1 MKKKEPVLSYEEA
14 VAELESIL
22 QKLSAE
28 ETTLEESLTLY
39 ARAAQLSADCNA
51 LLKKAELQMETIAQT
66 LQGLQEEPEDDV

>member
-22 QKLSAE
+22 QRLSAE

-39 ARAAQLSADCNA
+39 ARAAQLIADCNA
-51 LLKKAELQMETIAQT
+51 LLKKAELQMETVTQT

>member
-14 VAELESIL
+14 VAELDSIL

-39 ARAAQLSADCNA
+39 ARAAQLIADCNA

>member
-39 ARAAQLSADCNA
+39 ARAAQLIADCNA

>member
-1 MKKKEPVLSYEEA
+1 MKKKTYEEA

-39 ARAAQLSADCNA
+39 ARAAQLIADCNA
-51 LLKKAELQMETIAQT
+51 LLKKAELQMETVTQT

>member
-39 ARAAQLSADCNA
+39 ARAAQLIADCNA
-51 LLKKAELQMETIAQT
+51 LLKKAELQMETVTQT

>member
-39 ARAAQLSADCNA
+39 ARAAQLIADCNA

-66 LQGLQEEPEDDV
+66 LQGLQEEPEDDL

>member
-1 MKKKEPVLSYEEA
+1 MKKKAPVLSYEEA

-39 ARAAQLSADCNA
+39 ARAAQLIADCNA

-66 LQGLQEEPEDDV
+66 LQGLQEDPEDDV